1 MTTRQRESKILA
13 FFRLKRR
20 ILKLWGKAISYG
32 LRLTNFLFKYDHAGL
47 IDQKTLSTFLAV
59 TVNLEECS
67 RIAFLTCLDMVINSS
82 FIRKFAAS
90 KNIMTAGGRYNVYL
104 VVSG

>member
-1 MTTRQRESKILA
+1 MRNRD
-13 FFRLKRR
+13 
-20 ILKLWGKAISYG
+20 YH
-32 LRLTNFLFKYDHAGL
+32 DGL
-47 IDQKTLSTFLAV
+47 IDQRTLPTFLALA
-59 TVNLEECS
+59 VNLEECS
-67 RIAFLTCLDMVINSS
+67 RIAFLTCFDMVINSS